1 MLRCHKNEQL
11 VRKQKQLIINRQHA
25 YVILFFLL
33 TCSSKAKTFAYQ
45 IIQSHVNLH

>member
-1 MLRCHKNEQL
+1 MRTS
-11 VRKQKQLIINRQHA
+11 
-25 YVILFFLL
+25 FFFFWL

>member
-1 MLRCHKNEQL
+1 
-11 VRKQKQLIINRQHA
+11 
-25 YVILFFLL
+25 L